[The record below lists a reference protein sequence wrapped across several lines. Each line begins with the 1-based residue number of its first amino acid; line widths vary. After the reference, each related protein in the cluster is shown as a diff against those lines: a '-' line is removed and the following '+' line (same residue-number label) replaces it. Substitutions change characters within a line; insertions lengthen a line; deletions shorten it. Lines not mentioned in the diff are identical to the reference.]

1 MSKKDRRL
9 LIVIC
14 IVSSVLLSLVLT
26 EVRLRY
32 SNVAYAREAW
42 EYSKEAYEAV
52 VALDS
57 TLVKQA
63 GNE

>member
-32 SNVAYAREAW
+32 SNVAYAKEAW
-42 EYSKEAYEAV
+42 EYSKEAYKAV
-52 VALDS
+52 IALDS
-57 TLVKQA
+57 TFVNQVE
-63 GNE
+63 NE